1 MVLLAL
7 PLAGCAAETPKTV
20 QVRMHSV
27 MPVGHYTD
35 EAVKVFIEE
44 ATTESAG
51 TLEFAQYPAQQLY
64 EDLEIVDV
72 LPEGTLE
79 MAQTDPA
86 RFAGRCPTGNI
97 MSTSG
102 YFKDIDHYYRF
113 LYDTAG
119 GGGYFYSHMQPDW
132 EKNGNTKL
140 LATSLYAPNYAII
153 TVDPV
158 TEVSDH
164 QGLKVRASGST
175 VAVVLEALGASPVVM
190 SSSDVYMAMER
201 RTIDGGASGLT
212 TFVSRKWYEVAKN
225 VSIFQ
230 WGPVPYVIAANLD
243 WWNSLSSEQQT
254 AIEKAARTAEAY
266 PIEAGLASI
275 DADIQQLKDLGCTVY
290 EFDDAQSAEIRGLI
304 KQKMDVF
311 MQESM
316 GADVAAEAIAMVE
329 ATENG
334 TATWKD
340 IVASRPIG

>member
-1 MVLLAL
+1 
-7 PLAGCAAETPKTV
+7 
-20 QVRMHSV
+20 

-35 EAVKVFIEE
+35 EAVKMLIDE
-44 ATTESAG
+44 AVKESGG

-72 LPEGTLE
+72 LPEGTIE

-97 MSTSG
+97 ISTSG
-102 YFKDIDHYYRF
+102 YFKDIDHYFRF
-113 LYDTAG
+113 LYDTKN
-119 GGGYFYSHMQPDW
+119 GGGYFYKYMQPDW
-132 EKNGNTKL
+132 EKNGNAKL
-140 LATSLYAPNYAII
+140 LATSLYAPNYAVI

-158 TEVSDH
+158 TEVADH
-164 QGLKVRASGST
+164 QGLKIRASGST

-201 RTIDGGASGLT
+201 KTIDGGASGLT
-212 TFVSRKWYEVAKN
+212 TFVSRKWFEVGKN

-243 WWNSLSSEQQT
+243 WWNSLAPEQQT
-254 AIEKAARTAEAY
+254 SIEKAARIAEAY
-266 PIEAGLASI
+266 PVEAGLASI
-275 DADIQQLKDLGCTVY
+275 DSDIQQLKDSGCTVY
-290 EFDDAQSAEIRGLI
+290 EFNDAQAAEIRALI

-316 GADVAAEAIAMVE
+316 GAEVTAEALAMIA

-334 TATWKD
+334 SATWQD
-340 IVASRPIG
+340 LIANRPIG